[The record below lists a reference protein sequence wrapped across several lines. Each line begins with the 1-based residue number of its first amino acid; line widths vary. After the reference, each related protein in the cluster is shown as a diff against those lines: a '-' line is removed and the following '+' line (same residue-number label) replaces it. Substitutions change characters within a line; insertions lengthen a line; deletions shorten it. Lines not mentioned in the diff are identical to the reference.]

1 MLSIEEIKLL
11 IEKLERVKKEDLQ
24 KLIDSNLK
32 ILKDLAVAVD
42 ANNEEEINRLDKTV
56 EWFSLDVEQKRN
68 KPVVDQ
74 LLYKTIQTKIFQFAK
89 TNIYNSLEIGPGAGM
104 FSKEFRSWRLNYF
117 LEVIPELEQKIRRRF
132 KPAHNKYLKFY
143 TTRKTECSNIPQGSC
158 NFVFS
163 WDTFVFF
170 TQNHIQQYLH
180 DIKRVLK
187 PGGYCFIQY
196 ADCHFDYD
204 LAQAKRGYWNY
215 NTKTAMKKIIQDE
228 GYEVIEMAQFKPGA
242 NYAIFKKP
250 GKQNPAVYKIDEIS
264 ID

>member
-11 IEKLERVKKEDLQ
+11 IEKLENVKNKDIS
-24 KLIDSNLK
+24 KLINSNLK
-32 ILKDLAVAVD
+32 ILKDLELAID
-42 ANNEEEINRLDKTV
+42 ANNAEEINRLDKTV
-56 EWFSLDVEQKRN
+56 EWFSLDLEQKRN
-68 KPVVDQ
+68 KPVVDL

-89 TNIYNSLEIGPGAGM
+89 SNIYNSLEIGPGTGM

-117 LEVIPELEQKIRRRF
+117 LEVIPELERKIRRRF
-132 KPAHNKYLKFY
+132 NPAHNKYLKFY

-170 TQNHIQQYLH
+170 TQEHIQQYLR
-180 DIKRVLK
+180 DIKRILI
-187 PGGYCFIQY
+187 PGGYVFIQY

-242 NYAIFKKP
+242 NYTIFKKP